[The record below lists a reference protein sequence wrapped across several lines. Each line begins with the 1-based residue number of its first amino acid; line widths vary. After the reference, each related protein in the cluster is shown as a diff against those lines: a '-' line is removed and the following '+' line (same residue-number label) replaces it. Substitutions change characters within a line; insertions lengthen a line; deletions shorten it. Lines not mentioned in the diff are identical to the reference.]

1 MSAPDVDTTE
11 VPKFDKL
18 RPHLGGVKPGVIAW
32 IDKLQAWCEEAV
44 REQERLE
51 KNVDEGRDT
60 IDDLERAAA
69 EQEKLEDVI
78 ERIEQR
84 IEDTVRGI
92 YSLDETADW
101 LRRENR

>member
-1 MSAPDVDTTE
+1 MSAPDTTE

-18 RPHLGGVKPGVIAW
+18 RPYLGNVSAGVVAW

-44 REQERLE
+44 REQERLDKRNAE
-51 KNVDEGRDT
+51 RKDM

-69 EQEKLEDVI
+69 EQGKLEDVI

-92 YSLDETADW
+92 YTLDETAEW
-101 LRRENR
+101 LRRESR